1 MNRISL
7 RFQIYIALFLCIII
21 GGTIALMI
29 EEGFSPLDAF
39 YFIIATIAT
48 VGYGDLYPVTP
59 LGKVTVIIIILIGVG
74 VFIGLVANSIEYLI
88 VKRERAERLK
98 KMNMIIGVLFSELG
112 IRLLRLF
119 GEKDP
124 AIGEIRAALVVK
136 DAWSEDDFKRASGL
150 LNSHSYAVKSQNF
163 NLEALRDR
171 LKKREDFMMRLLEN
185 PELLEHEAFTE
196 LMQALFHLTEELAIR
211 ERLTDLP
218 PSDYN
223 HLSGDINR
231 AYRHLALVW
240 LGYMIHLKASYPYLF
255 SLAMRVNPFDENA
268 SPIVK
273 G

>member
-1 MNRISL
+1 MNRISF
-7 RFQIYIALFLCIII
+7 RFQIYIAMFLCIII
-21 GGTIALMI
+21 GGTFALMY
-29 EEGFSPLDAF
+29 EEGFTPLDAV

-59 LGKVTVIIIILIGVG
+59 LGKVTVIIIILVGVG
-74 VFIGLVANSIEYLI
+74 VFIGLVANFIEYLI

-119 GEKDP
+119 GEKDT

-136 DAWSEDDFKRASGL
+136 DAWSEDDFKKASGL
-150 LNSHSYAVKSQNF
+150 LDSHSYAVKSQDF
-163 NLEALRDR
+163 NLETLRDR
-171 LKKREDFMMRLLEN
+171 LKKREEFMMRLLEN

-218 PSDYN
+218 QSDYN

-240 LGYMIHLKASYPYLF
+240 LGYMHHLKANYPYLF
-255 SLAMRVNPFDENA
+255 SLAMRTNPFDENA
-268 SPIVK
+268 SPIVR